1 LVLRALLV
9 IVLLLLPAASAA
21 GPATTRA
28 ALDRLEE
35 VLELRIDDGLISP
48 DDVMPTLLVSALPR
62 YEDSADWYV
71 TGVIEVLERAFGSSG
86 LRLCEACM
94 VPRAFVEDGYM
105 LYQTGPIGLDEVA
118 RLDEISRGDAEPARS
133 AIWVDEHRG
142 GISVRIIDLRTARV
156 IFAQNIDPELVENAN
171 SQRIYTLSEEL
182 ERRARGDS
190 ITQAFVDM
198 AVYPGQHI
206 SLDWTEHWGARN
218 QLLSGFTVS
227 LFDPIVG
234 IGACHYRAI
243 DFFDIMVGGKVI
255 ISGPTVLVNNVGEDG
270 GEIFDPLLTA
280 VGVARVPF
288 GQSNYGAVAS
298 FSTNGQFGIG
308 ISLLNISLLPVIP

>member
-1 LVLRALLV
+1 MVLRALLV
-9 IVLLLLPAASAA
+9 IVLLLLSPSAQA
-21 GPATTRA
+21 GPAATRA

-35 VLELRIDDGLISP
+35 ILELRIDDGMLSP
-48 DDVMPTLLVSALPR
+48 EDVMPTLLVSALPR

-71 TGVIEVLERAFGSSG
+71 TAVIEVLERALGSSG
-86 LRLCEACM
+86 LRMCEACM

-105 LYQTGPIGLDEVA
+105 LYQAGPIGLDEVA
-118 RLDEISRGDAEPARS
+118 RLDALSRGDAEPARS

-142 GISVRIIDLRTARV
+142 GIAVRIIDLRTARV
-156 IFAQNIDPELVENAN
+156 LFAQNIDPELVENTN

-198 AVYPGQHI
+198 AVYPRQHI

-218 QLLSGFTVS
+218 HLLSGFTVS

-234 IGACHYRAI
+234 IGACHYRVLN
-243 DFFDIMVGGKVI
+243 FFDIMVGGKVI
-255 ISGPTVLVNNVGEDG
+255 VSGPTILVNNIGEDG
-270 GEIFDPLLTA
+270 GEVFDPLLTA
-280 VGVARVPF
+280 VGVARIPF
-288 GQSNYGAVAS
+288 GRSNYGAVATV
-298 FSTNGQFGIG
+298 STNGQVGIG